1 MKYGLMTAAMTATL
15 WLAGCGPSMHLPA
28 ADGNVGVAPNGT
40 ITFRTDGTKSSY
52 VPVFTIIRT
61 PRDPELKMRPAGIE
75 NVLYNAATWRSESGD
90 ARRVERTDD
99 QVGDGFDTSILEGAV
114 ESRTFSL
121 FNIGEN
127 IEMHPSGAVADDGKI
142 RFTYPEH
149 ELFALEAELG
159 VDSVS
164 GYPMLSCTLRPKAGG
179 YYSVGFTGYEATDT
193 ARVAELWQPM
203 IWQERRFPDRS
214 YATLAFRCP
223 VPSAFVTTDGVSRGI
238 VAHPTEF
245 PFDPLPTAENSR
257 FCIALRTAAGKAAPM
272 LFAPVPGG
280 AESEMAAGDIY
291 RFNALLFACK
301 GNTTDAVQRTA
312 ERIYAFRD
320 LRRNDIST
328 LNSTISNIIGYTMS
342 RYSWFIDEQKGCA
355 YSTDVPGAV
364 KNVSALNPLEIAL
377 LNDNEAMYAK
387 RAYPILE

>member
-1 MKYGLMTAAMTATL
+1 MTAAMTATL

-28 ADGNVGVAPNGT
+28 ADGNVGVARNGT

-164 GYPMLSCTLRPKAGG
+164 GYPMLSCTLRPKADG

-257 FCIALRTAAGKAAPM
+257 FCIALRTADGKAAPM

-320 LRRNDIST
+320 LRRTTAPSPT
-328 LNSTISNIIGYTMS
+328 S
-342 RYSWFIDEQKGCA
+342 
-355 YSTDVPGAV
+355 
-364 KNVSALNPLEIAL
+364 SAT
-377 LNDNEAMYAK
+377 
-387 RAYPILE
+387 R